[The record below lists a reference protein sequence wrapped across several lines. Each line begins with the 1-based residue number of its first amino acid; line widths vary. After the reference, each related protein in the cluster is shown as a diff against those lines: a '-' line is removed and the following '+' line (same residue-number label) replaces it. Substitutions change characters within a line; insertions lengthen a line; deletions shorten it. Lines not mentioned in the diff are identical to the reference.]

1 MSNLA
6 TYENCQMSLFDI
18 VCHDLEDH
26 VLQCDRDEEI
36 CTSCDVA
43 QQIGDFLFLWLYV
56 YENWKITTTCSP
68 VILHMLVVMV

>member
-43 QQIGDFLFLWLYV
+43 QQIGDFLFIWFYSSM
-56 YENWKITTTCSP
+56 YTKIGKLP
-68 VILHMLVVMV
+68 LRVHP